1 MISQLFVLF
10 GERELLK
17 LGIDLLVCHLPS
29 LFIFLEFRFQNVFVL
44 LSAKSN
50 LLAMIMMSFTFS
62 VRVIKV
68 GDPFPLFEE
77 FDYMSVLLFLSPE

>member
-17 LGIDLLVCHLPS
+17 LGIDLLVCPLPS

-50 LLAMIMMSFTFS
+50 LLAMIVMSFTFS

-68 GDPFPLFEE
+68 GDPFLLFEE